1 MERKNKKRRQKQ
13 KREDEVAK
21 DDAESANSFLPEHT
35 VLLLQQ
41 EREARERMIQD
52 DDNEDVCYSIIQSQF
67 QSQTTEL
74 KIEQTQNTFK
84 FQKEKAVKQTQKQ
97 VGQYEYI
104 KSMSRMFLRDK
115 NKELVPLPLQSP
127 PGTTHFSLCH
137 NFPFKFCLVSLHPL
151 LSSSLISFFLSY
163 TCTYT
168 YIVSKICRQIWHKLR
183 QDFPSASKL

>member
-1 MERKNKKRRQKQ
+1 QPYYHTFSLLVELRDYYDLKDYNQHAFKNSFWRNRQKETSKNISFPLHKLTKQVTEQEFRLERKNKKRRQKQ

-104 KSMSRMFLRDK
+104 KSMSRMFLR
-115 NKELVPLPLQSP
+115 
-127 PGTTHFSLCH
+127 
-137 NFPFKFCLVSLHPL
+137 
-151 LSSSLISFFLSY
+151 
-163 TCTYT
+163 
-168 YIVSKICRQIWHKLR
+168 
-183 QDFPSASKL
+183 